1 MTDLAPLEDI
11 LGHRFAR
18 PELLIEALTHGSVE
32 NRTRRDY
39 QRLEFLGDRVLGLI
53 VASDLLKRHPT
64 ADVGGLSRRLNE
76 LVREET
82 LAAIAAAIGLG
93 RYLRLSKSEDEQGGR
108 NKSAI
113 LADVC
118 EAVICALYLDGG
130 MPAAE
135 NFVRA
140 RWAALAATLAA
151 APKDAKSALQEYAQA
166 RGKKPPS
173 YAVVEESGPAHNPR
187 FVLEARVAGFPP
199 ARGEG
204 GAKRLA
210 EQAAAQA
217 LLDMIEAREAARR
230 RQQQQQEQQ

>member
-1 MTDLAPLEDI
+1 VTELGSLEDV

-18 PELLIEALTHGSVE
+18 PELLVEALTHGSVE
-32 NRTRRDY
+32 SRTTRDY

-53 VASDLLKRHPT
+53 VAGDLLARHPI
-64 ADVGGLSRRLNE
+64 ADAGGLSRRLNE

-82 LAAIAAAIGLG
+82 LAAVATAIGLG
-93 RYLRLSKSEDEQGGR
+93 RYMRLSKSEDEQGGR
-108 NKSAI
+108 AKPAI

-118 EAVICALYLDGG
+118 EAVIGALYLDGG
-130 MPAAE
+130 LAAAE
-135 NFVRA
+135 NFVRG

-187 FVLEARVAGFPP
+187 FVLEARIAGFPP

-217 LLDMIEAREAARR
+217 LLDIIEAREATRR
-230 RQQQQQEQQ
+230 RQQQQLEQQ